1 MRFSYYVIVLYE
13 KGRGVHRVNSF
24 VIKGGN
30 KIEGEIEVQGAKNAV
45 LPILAAT
52 VLNGGKNI
60 IYNCPSL
67 RDVKITIEVLKNLG
81 CSVEKK
87 ENTLVVDSG
96 NITDNTIPDDLMRQ
110 MRSSIIFLG
119 AIIARCKN
127 AVVSMPGGC
136 EIGNRPIDLHLKALR
151 QLGVEI
157 VESHGYINCKAD
169 KLKGDNIHLDFPSV
183 GATEN
188 IMLAACM
195 AEGVTIVTNA
205 AREPEIV
212 DLESFLNRMGARISG
227 GGSSVIRIEGVK
239 RLYGVEHEIIPD
251 RIVAAT
257 YLSCAAATRGSI
269 VLKRVN
275 PGHMNAMTAVLKE
288 MGCKVYTEKSRIIL
302 SSPNNRL
309 KAVKR
314 IVTMPY
320 PGFPTDIQSP
330 FMALTALAEG
340 TGVFVEN
347 IFENRFQH
355 VEELMRMGA
364 DIKVDGRIAVVQGVE
379 SLGGATVRA
388 KELRGG
394 VALVV
399 AALAADGVTTVEDVK
414 YIDRGY
420 ESIEKYLSACGA
432 KIQREE

>member
-1 MRFSYYVIVLYE
+1 M
-13 KGRGVHRVNSF
+13 NSL
-24 VIKGGN
+24 VVRGGN
-30 KIEGEIEVQGAKNAV
+30 KIEGEIEVRGAKNAV

-60 IYNCPSL
+60 IYNCPDL
-67 RDVKITIEVLKNLG
+67 RDVKITIEVLKNFG
-81 CSVEKK
+81 CKVERRGK
-87 ENTLVVDSG
+87 TLFVDSG
-96 NITDNTIPDDLMRQ
+96 NMNGCTIPDTLMRQ

-119 AIIARCKN
+119 AIISRCKE

-157 VESHGYINCKAD
+157 TESHGYINCNAD

-195 AEGVTIVTNA
+195 AEGVTTVTNA

-212 DLESFLNRMGARISG
+212 DLEAFLNRMGAKISG
-227 GGSSVIRIEGVK
+227 SGSDVIRIEGVK
-239 RLYGVEHEIIPD
+239 KLYGVEHQIIPD

-257 YLSCAAATRGSI
+257 YLSCAAATKGSI
-269 VLKRVN
+269 ILKHIN
-275 PGHMNAMTAVLKE
+275 PAHMDAMTAVLKE
-288 MGCKVYTEKSRIIL
+288 MGCKIYTEKSRIIL
-302 SSPNNRL
+302 SSPIDRL
-309 KAVKR
+309 KSVKR

-330 FMALTALAEG
+330 FMALSSIADG
-340 TGVFVEN
+340 TSVFVEN

-355 VEELMRMGA
+355 VEELIRMGA
-364 DIKVDGRIAVVQGVE
+364 DIKVDGRIAVVQGVKG
-379 SLGGATVRA
+379 LGGATVRA

-394 VALVV
+394 AALIV

-420 ESIEKYLSACGA
+420 ESIEKYLSSCGA
-432 KIQREE
+432 NIQREE